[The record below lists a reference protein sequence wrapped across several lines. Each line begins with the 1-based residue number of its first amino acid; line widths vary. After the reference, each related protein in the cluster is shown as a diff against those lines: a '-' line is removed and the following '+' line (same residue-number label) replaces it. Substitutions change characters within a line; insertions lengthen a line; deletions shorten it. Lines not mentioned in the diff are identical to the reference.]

1 MRDSDLVIEIVGV
14 TKDYRALRPLRV
26 QHLELRIGES
36 TSLLGLDG
44 AMAEVLVNLITGAQL
59 PDEGEIRV
67 FGRPTSSIT
76 GVDEW
81 VTELDRFGLISPRA
95 VLVEQFTVAQNLA
108 LPLSLEIDNLP
119 SSVASEVEAL
129 GSEVGLSNEELR
141 IPTAALGPA
150 AQLRLRTG
158 RALALKP
165 RVLLAEHPNALLP
178 RTESSQFA
186 ADFLRIVVE
195 RRIAALVMTAD
206 AGFARAISNRV
217 LEFQPASGAFIEKK
231 SVLRRLFS

>member
-1 MRDSDLVIEIVGV
+1 MPDSDLVIEIAGV

-36 TSLLGLDG
+36 TSLLGLDA

-119 SSVASEVEAL
+119 PSVASEVEAL
-129 GSEVGLSNEELR
+129 GAEVGLSNEDLR

-158 RALALKP
+158 RALALQP

-178 RTESSQFA
+178 RAESSQFA

-206 AGFARAISNRV
+206 AGFARSISNRV
-217 LEFQPASGAFIEKK
+217 LEFQPATGAFLEKR